1 MYDDELLISA
11 NPVGTY
17 AKSKGKM
24 MSCECDLKS
33 RGERLWRE
41 REGMRR
47 KEVVVEEE
55 GGMEK
60 MMTWT
65 QL

>member
-33 RGERLWRE
+33 RGERWWRE
-41 REGMRR
+41 RG
-47 KEVVVEEE
+47 EEKK
-55 GGMEK
+55 GGGGGRGGRDGEDDDVD
-60 MMTWT
+60 
-65 QL
+65 